1 MLSMSAGH
9 TTILTISS
17 SATQELADQTLGKT
31 AH

>member
-17 SATQELADQTLGKT
+17 SATQELADKT
-31 AH
+31 AQH